1 MPERFDSFVLFA
13 EMRTGSNFLEANIN
27 QFDSLS
33 CHGEAFNPHF
43 IGYPDAHD
51 ILGIT
56 QAQREKN
63 PNSLIAAVKGAKGLN
78 GFRYF
83 HNHDERV
90 FDICM
95 ADPRCAKVVLT
106 RNPVESYVSW
116 RIATQTG
123 QWKLTNVTHAKSA
136 KIHFDKDQ
144 FDEHLGALRAFQL
157 RLMQNLQLSGQTAF
171 YVAYEDIQNVDV
183 VNGLAKFLGQSEQLN
198 NLSKKLKKQNPSKLE
213 DKVSNFDEM
222 IEALGTI
229 DMFDLSRTPN
239 FEPRRGPN
247 VPNYVAAAKS
257 GLLYLPLRAGPEDQV
272 RQWMADCDGVGV
284 EELNT
289 GFNQGSLRKWKK
301 AQAIQRSFTVV
312 RHPLARA
319 HAGFCRHILSIDKG
333 SFKAIRDTLK
343 RVHKVPLPA
352 DPAIDY
358 SLADHRAAF
367 TAYLEFLRGNLNGQ
381 TSVRVDPVWATQNHL
396 LQGMGEFAL
405 PDVIVREDTLY
416 RDLAR
421 LADDVG
427 AVPAPLPEAIADMPY
442 NLGEIYDAE
451 LETLAQDVYQRDYV
465 IFGFKDWVAVPD
477 S

>member
-1 MPERFDSFVLFA
+1 MSDRFDYFVVFA
-13 EMRTGSNFLEANIN
+13 EMRTGSNFLEGNIN
-27 QFDSLS
+27 QFESLT

-43 IGYPDAHD
+43 IGYPDSAD

-63 PNSLIAAVKGAKGLN
+63 PNTLIAAIKGAKGLN

-90 FDICM
+90 FDLCM
-95 ADPRCAKVVLT
+95 ADPRCAKIVLT

-116 RIATQTG
+116 RIATETG

-136 KIHFDKDQ
+136 QIRFDKDQ
-144 FDEHLGALRAFQL
+144 FDQHLGSLRAFQL
-157 RLMQNLQLSGQTAF
+157 HLMQTLQLTGQSAF
-171 YVAYEDIQNVDV
+171 YVAYEDIQDVDV
-183 VNGLAKFLGQSEQLN
+183 INGLAKFLGQNEQLN

-213 DKVSNFDEM
+213 DKVSNFAEM
-222 IEALGTI
+222 EQALGSI
-229 DMFDLSRTPN
+229 DMFDLGRTPN

-247 VPNYVAAAKS
+247 VPNYVAAAKAP
-257 GLLYLPLRAGPEDQV
+257 LLYLPLRAGPEEQVRKWLAECDQV
-272 RQWMADCDGVGV
+272 GVDA
-284 EELNT
+284 LQS

-301 AQAIQRSFTVV
+301 SLPNHRSFTVV

-319 HAGFCRHILSIDKG
+319 HAGFCKHILSTGKG
-333 SFKAIRDTLK
+333 SFKAIRDTLQ
-343 RVHKVPLPA
+343 RVHKVPLPENP
-352 DPAIDY
+352 DQDY
-358 SLADHRAAF
+358 SVQDHRAAF
-367 TAYLEFLRGNLNGQ
+367 AAYLEFLRGNLNGQ

-405 PDVIVREDTLY
+405 PDLILREHDLK
-416 RDLAR
+416 RDLDR
-421 LADDVG
+421 LAEDVG
-427 AVPAPLPEAIADMPY
+427 ITSVALPESEADTPY
-442 NLGEIYDAE
+442 TLADVYDPE

-465 IFGFKDWVAVPD
+465 MFGYQDWTA